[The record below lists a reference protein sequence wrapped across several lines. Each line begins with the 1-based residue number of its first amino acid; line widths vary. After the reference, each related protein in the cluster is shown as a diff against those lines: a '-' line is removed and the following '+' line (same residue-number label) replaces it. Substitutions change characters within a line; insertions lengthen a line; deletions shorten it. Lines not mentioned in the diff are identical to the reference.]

1 MAYAL
6 QSMLKIRVMREDRA
20 SAALAAAR
28 HALAEAERRKEEREA
43 DLAKYEET
51 KEERRDAIFDT
62 VIGKVVSRDGLDRT
76 LAGVAAIDR
85 EGTLLKNNVSEAESV
100 VKEKADLETAAHGAY
115 YAALKNRM
123 KIVEH
128 RKAWEE
134 EERREAEY
142 RAEAELEDFV
152 GVKGLK
158 G

>member
-6 QSMLKIRVMREDRA
+6 QSMLKIRMMREDRA

-28 HALAEAERRKEEREA
+28 HARAEAERRKEEREA

-51 KEERRDAIFDT
+51 KEARRDAIFDT

-76 LAGVAAIDR
+76 LEGVSAIDR

-100 VKEKADLETAAHGAY
+100 VKEKEGLETAAHGAY
-115 YAALKNRM
+115 NAALKNRM

-152 GVKGLK
+152 GVRGLK

>member
-28 HALAEAERRKEEREA
+28 HARAEAERKRKEREA

-76 LAGVAAIDR
+76 LEGVAAIDR

-100 VKEKADLETAAHGAY
+100 VKEKEGLETAAHGAY
-115 YAALKNRM
+115 NAALKNRM

-128 RKAWEE
+128 RKVWEE

-152 GVKGLK
+152 GVRGLK